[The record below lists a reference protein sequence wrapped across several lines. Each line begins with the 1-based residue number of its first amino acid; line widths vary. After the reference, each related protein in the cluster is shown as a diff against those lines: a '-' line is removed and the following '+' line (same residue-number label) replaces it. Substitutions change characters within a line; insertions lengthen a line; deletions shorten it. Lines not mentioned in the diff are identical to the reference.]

1 MKIARLIAGLVCLC
15 GIVLFVIS
23 VPIFYVELRDHCVG
37 LAECTAFYDTA
48 PTPEWLRAHGMTTV
62 AFASAYTALYTLFG
76 LVYISV
82 GVLIFRYKSKEFV
95 GLMAAVAL
103 VTQGYM
109 FASLPMYLLK
119 THPSV
124 ALLIQI
130 VQVFSFA
137 SLMTLYYVF
146 PNGRFDPRWT
156 RYVLLFIL
164 IPGTLRTL
172 FPDTVLDLQFWGR
185 NLFLAWTMCWMV
197 SLLAV
202 QIYRYRKVLNPVEKQ
217 QAKWAF
223 FGMFTGIVFLLSITL
238 VFVFK
243 ADALN
248 RNPLLMF
255 SMDALL
261 DFGMMLIPVTL
272 LIALLKRRLW
282 DIDALV
288 NRALVYG
295 ALSLFVIAVYVV
307 GVWYVGTVFRSA
319 SNLISSLIATG
330 LIAVLFA
337 PLKEFLQRRVNRLIY
352 GHNEDPLSVLGTL
365 GRRLENPLS
374 PQESLKVVVRTVKE
388 ALKLPYAGLSI
399 ARDGELLTIAEDGTP
414 PEGEPVRLP
423 LVHRGEKLGE
433 LLAAPRSP
441 GESFTASDRRFLDML
456 VRQAGAVVQSA
467 TASLDLIRA
476 AEDLRE
482 SRERLVLAREEERRR
497 LRGNLHDD
505 LAPRLAALAF
515 TASAA
520 ETLLESDPARTKTIL
535 AELQTVI
542 RSSVADIRRLV
553 HDLRPP
559 SLDELGLVGAIR
571 ERIHDLTR
579 PLAQRSGEAGS
590 SATEFRLSAPDA
602 LPALPA
608 AVEVAAFRIVTEAM
622 VNVVRHSGAS
632 SCEVRISYDRE
643 PERAL
648 TLEVADD
655 GGGVGDRRRSLPGP
669 GGIGLQS
676 MRERAEELG
685 GWFRIEN
692 AEPSGTRV
700 SARLPLPAE
709 AVPGGLE
716 AGAEI
721 GESGGNGK
729 TAERS
734 ESA

>member
-1 MKIARLIAGLVCLC
+1 
-15 GIVLFVIS
+15 
-23 VPIFYVELRDHCVG
+23 
-37 LAECTAFYDTA
+37 
-48 PTPEWLRAHGMTTV
+48 
-62 AFASAYTALYTLFG
+62 
-76 LVYISV
+76 
-82 GVLIFRYKSKEFV
+82 
-95 GLMAAVAL
+95 
-103 VTQGYM
+103 
-109 FASLPMYLLK
+109 
-119 THPSV
+119 
-124 ALLIQI
+124 
-130 VQVFSFA
+130 
-137 SLMTLYYVF
+137 
-146 PNGRFDPRWT
+146 
-156 RYVLLFIL
+156 
-164 IPGTLRTL
+164 
-172 FPDTVLDLQFWGR
+172 
-185 NLFLAWTMCWMV
+185 
-197 SLLAV
+197 
-202 QIYRYRKVLNPVEKQ
+202 
-217 QAKWAF
+217 
-223 FGMFTGIVFLLSITL
+223 
-238 VFVFK
+238 
-243 ADALN
+243 
-248 RNPLLMF
+248 
-255 SMDALL
+255 
-261 DFGMMLIPVTL
+261 
-272 LIALLKRRLW
+272 
-282 DIDALV
+282 
-288 NRALVYG
+288 
-295 ALSLFVIAVYVV
+295 
-307 GVWYVGTVFRSA
+307 
-319 SNLISSLIATG
+319 
-330 LIAVLFA
+330 
-337 PLKEFLQRRVNRLIY
+337 
-352 GHNEDPLSVLGTL
+352 
-365 GRRLENPLS
+365 
-374 PQESLKVVVRTVKE
+374 
-388 ALKLPYAGLSI
+388 
-399 ARDGELLTIAEDGTP
+399 
-414 PEGEPVRLP
+414 
-423 LVHRGEKLGE
+423 
-433 LLAAPRSP
+433 
-441 GESFTASDRRFLDML
+441 ML